1 MDVKHRLRTIRQYQ
15 VLIDDTIELS
25 HRMLNISRIDGRELD
40 IRMVTDHIE
49 FLERK
54 KEELQVEYDQLEK
67 ESNQ

>member
-1 MDVKHRLRTIRQYQ
+1 MDVKQRLRTIRQYQ
-15 VLIDDTIELS
+15 VLIDDTIEIS

-40 IRMVTDHIE
+40 IRIVTDHIE

-67 ESNQ
+67 ELNQ